1 MMIELHM
8 NVTQLGSQA
17 RIQEVDGFERFVKR
31 RRIQEII
38 VILVSGAKLV
48 VMYHLLFLLLK
59 LSLFICAGS
68 VTWRKQQET
77 KYQD

>member
-1 MMIELHM
+1 MLIELHM

-38 VILVSGAKLV
+38 VILVSGAN
-48 VMYHLLFLLLK
+48 
-59 LSLFICAGS
+59 
-68 VTWRKQQET
+68 W
-77 KYQD
+77 